1 MRRLIA
7 TAVAVLFLSAS
18 ISCKQPK
25 RVRATAVD
33 EDEGELRSIVHLA
46 DPKAMVQLTRGYHEV
61 EGNSWRWTKGRFSA
75 TLRPPADGARKGA
88 YLVVKLS
95 IAESTIKHLGSVR
108 LTANVNGT
116 PIDGETYSKTGDYVY
131 RKDVP
136 ASALQPEAVAV
147 EFALDKFLAAGQVE
161 GRELGI
167 IVSVIGLEA
176 R

>member
-7 TAVAVLFLSAS
+7 SLALLLAASSVA
-18 ISCKQPK
+18 CKQPQ

-33 EDEGELRSIVHLA
+33 EDDGELRSIVHLA
-46 DPKAMVQLTRGYHEV
+46 DPKASVQLTNGFHAV

-75 TLRPPADGARKGA
+75 TLRPPEGGAKNGA
-88 YLVVKLS
+88 YLIVKLS
-95 IAESTIKHLGSVR
+95 IAESTIKHLGGTR

-116 PIDGETYSKTGDYVY
+116 AIEGESYTKTGDYVY

-147 EFALDKFLAAGQVE
+147 EFALEKFLAAGQVE

>member
-1 MRRLIA
+1 MRRLTLA
-7 TAVAVLFLSAS
+7 LLVASVAVCS
-18 ISCKQPK
+18 ISCKQPE

-33 EDEGELRSIVHLA
+33 EDEGDLRSIVHLA
-46 DPKAMVQLTRGYHEV
+46 DPRATVQLTGGFHEV
-61 EGNSWRWTKGRFSA
+61 EGNSWRWTKGRFSV
-75 TLRPPADGARKGA
+75 TLRPPADGAKKGA
-88 YLVVKLS
+88 YLIAKLS
-95 IAESTIKHLGSVR
+95 IAESTIKHLGGVR
-108 LTANVNGT
+108 LSATVNGT
-116 PIDGETYSKTGDYVY
+116 PIDGENYSKTGDYVY

-161 GRELGI
+161 GRELGV

>member
-1 MRRLIA
+1 MRPLIG
-7 TAVAVLFLSAS
+7 TLLVASIAGS
-18 ISCKQPK
+18 ISCKQPE

-33 EDEGELRSIVHLA
+33 QDDGELRSIVHLA
-46 DPKAMVQLTRGYHEV
+46 DPKATVQLTGGFHEV

-75 TLRPPADGARKGA
+75 TLRPPADGAKKGA
-88 YLVVKLS
+88 YLIAKLS
-95 IAESTIKHLGSVR
+95 VADSTIKHLGSVR
-108 LTANVNGT
+108 LSATVNGT
-116 PIDGETYSKTGDYVY
+116 PIDGESYSKTGDYVY

-147 EFALDKFLAAGQVE
+147 EFALDKFLASGQVE